1 MTRPEGGERRL
12 VVLTPWYPTADAPYH
27 GSFVEQS
34 VAALAHP
41 ASATTI
47 VQVTSVAPDETA
59 SLTREDSPHGTVV
72 RLRVPLDPMTPRV
85 ATALAHRE
93 AIVAAQA
100 AGDLPELAAADVVHA
115 HVGMPSGFAVA
126 PLLRAGQR
134 LVTTE
139 HATYLETVLRTP
151 DGLAAYRSMLERGH
165 VHLTVSRA
173 QARDLRRRV
182 PDLRTRVDLIG
193 NPVDDARFVPVPAP
207 HGPLLRWVY
216 VGNLVERKNVRTV
229 LEALAVAD
237 PATRLTLVGD
247 GPQRDELA
255 ALADRLGVADRVTWH
270 GPAHPDEL
278 PGLLAAADVLVH
290 LSDYETFGLTVVEA
304 AMAGLPVVVTRSAGP
319 PETLSDAAEQ
329 GLVAFVPVRPAPHE
343 VVAAVTALAA
353 RAATCDRAAV
363 RDVLVA
369 RYGTAAYR
377 DALRHHLFDAPLP
390 SAASTA
396 RVVLLATSEAG
407 AGALVPVQAEAV
419 RAGAHVRLVT
429 QLATEAVAAEPV
441 VEVVDLSSGVARL
454 PWRVA
459 WRGLE
464 LAPDLVLRAVRRAC
478 ALVARVPGP
487 TSALA
492 SRGERA
498 TSAVLARWRR
508 AAARARRGADRAL
521 FARVEGRV
529 LPDVA
534 DRLAPGWA
542 DEPADVVVLGDRS
555 ANALAAVLRE
565 RHPDARVVRPPSDA
579 TLRRLLGV

>member
-1 MTRPEGGERRL
+1 MTRPADGEPRL
-12 VVLTPWYPTADAPYH
+12 VVLTPWYPTAEAPYH

-41 ASATTI
+41 ADATTI
-47 VQVTSVAPDETA
+47 VHVTSVDPAEAPA
-59 SLTREDSPHGTVV
+59 LTREGTPLGTVV
-72 RLRVPLDPMTPRV
+72 RMRVPLDPMTPRV
-85 ATALAHRE
+85 ATGLAHRE
-93 AIVAAQA
+93 AIAAAQA

-126 PLLRAGQR
+126 PLLRPGQR

-139 HATYLETVLRTP
+139 HATYLETILRTP
-151 DGLAAYRSMLERGH
+151 DGLAAYRSMLERAH

-182 PDLRTRVDLIG
+182 PDLRDKVDVIG

-207 HGPLLRWVY
+207 DGPLLRWVY

-237 PATRLTLVGD
+237 PRARLTLVGD
-247 GPQRDELA
+247 GPQRDELG
-255 ALADRLGVADRVTWH
+255 ALADRLGVAGRVTWH
-270 GPAHPDEL
+270 GPARPDEL

-329 GLVAFVPVRPAPHE
+329 GLVAFVRVRPSPHE
-343 VVAAVTALAA
+343 VVAAVTALGA

-377 DALRHHLFDAPLP
+377 AALRHHLVDAALP
-390 SAASTA
+390 TGPSTA

-407 AGALVPVQAEAV
+407 AAALVPVQAEAV
-419 RAGAHVRLVT
+419 RSGARVRLVT
-429 QLATEAVAAEPV
+429 QLSTEAVAAEPG
-441 VEVVDLSSGVARL
+441 VEVVDLSPGVARQ

-464 LAPDLVLRAVRRAC
+464 LAPELVLRTVRRAC

-487 TSALA
+487 VSPLA
-492 SRGERA
+492 ARGERA
-498 TSAVLARWRR
+498 TSAVLARWRG
-508 AAARARRGADRAL
+508 AATRARRAADRAL
-521 FARVEGRV
+521 FARLEGRV
-529 LPDVA
+529 LPGAA
-534 DRLAPGWA
+534 DRLARGWS

-565 RHPDARVVRPPSDA
+565 RHPDARVVRPPGDA
-579 TLRRLLGV
+579 TLRRLVGA